1 MKLIGFTGAG
11 GTGKSSIAQ
20 IIGNNVLSHVDETR
34 KMLYGE
40 NAKYGDL
47 KSIEFLTFQHLILE
61 IQFYAET
68 ITLKRSSN
76 DTTIIPIERSSIDYA
91 AYVLNQ
97 KSVESNWDKDLNL
110 LADQYIIKC
119 LDHANNTYQGMVYF
133 PIGKFPLSSDGRA
146 TKENNTQSIE
156 KTNHYIQELLARLTI
171 PVLTLKSVNKEDRVK
186 EILEYFG

>member
-20 IIGNNVLSHVDETR
+20 MIGNNVLSHVDETR

-68 ITLKRSSN
+68 VTLKRSGN
-76 DTTIIPIERSSIDYA
+76 NTTIIPIERSSIDYA

-97 KSVESNWDKDLNL
+97 KSVESNWGKDLNL
-110 LADQYIIKC
+110 LADQYIVKC
-119 LDHANNTYQGMVYF
+119 LEHANSIYQGMVYF
-133 PIGKFPLSSDGRA
+133 PIGKFPLLSDGRD
-146 TKENNTQSIE
+146 TKENNPQSIE
-156 KTNHYIQELLARLTI
+156 KTDHYIQELLTRLTI
-171 PVLTLKSVNKEDRVK
+171 PVLTLKSVNKEERVK
-186 EILEYFG
+186 EILEYFR